1 MLLLIRKHH
10 CQRNVGKDKFILV
23 RVFAEVIIPMEY
35 RNNEVISFK
44 VTVLNGV
51 ESPGF
56 YYQLLCYILNDFL
69 K

>member
-1 MLLLIRKHH
+1 
-10 CQRNVGKDKFILV
+10 
-23 RVFAEVIIPMEY
+23 MEY

-51 ESPGF
+51 ESPGV
-56 YYQLLCYILNDFL
+56 YYQLLCHILNDFL